1 MGAEGIDGCKTKSN
15 HIFEVQQTLGIEA
28 ARICIIDEIN
38 ETMKAHGMS
47 IDKRHMMLLADLM
60 TFRVSMLPKLKP
72 AIWSMLL
79 CLSVQLFEACII
91 KCD

>member
-38 ETMKAHGMS
+38 ETMKAN
-47 IDKRHMMLLADLM
+47 LL
-60 TFRVSMLPKLKP
+60 
-72 AIWSMLL
+72 I
-79 CLSVQLFEACII
+79 
-91 KCD
+91 